1 VTFEIVATLVVVLG
15 VLVLLTASRL
25 DTDVVLVGAMIT
37 LTLLGILKPDQALQ
51 GFASNGVMTIA
62 ALYIVVAGLRETGAM
77 AWISR
82 WVLGRP
88 RSLSVAQG
96 KLMFVTSALSAVI
109 NNTPVV
115 ALFIPVAQEWAS
127 RFGYSISKLLLP
139 MNHIVILAGTCTLI
153 GTSTNLIVNSL
164 LVKTVPD
171 SGLGLFSLVWIGLP
185 LTAIGFVY
193 VLIASR
199 WLLPE
204 RQGPVEQLENAREYS
219 VEARVTPNGPLVGR
233 SIAEVGLRSMRFAYV
248 LEIARGERLLTAV
261 GPDEVLQANDR
272 VTFVGV
278 VDAVNELRRIPGL
291 LVAESQTY
299 QLNLRH
305 AQRCLVELVLSPSSP
320 LVGQTV
326 RESGFRS
333 TYSAAI
339 ISISR
344 EGERLEGKLGDV
356 RLRAGDTLL
365 VETDQNFVE
374 RHKYNRE
381 FLLVSSLQDSAPP
394 DFARAPIAFAILLA
408 MLVAA
413 TLEWVPLFQASFIA
427 AGLMVATGCVTLAVA
442 RRSIEYPVLA
452 GIAASFALGFAL
464 AESGAA
470 GLLADYI
477 GNIARGDPFWALV
490 VLYVATV
497 IVTEL
502 ITNNAAGV
510 LMFPIAMAVAQDGN
524 VSYLPY
530 VVAIMVGASAGFIT
544 PIGYQTN
551 LMVYGPGG
559 YRWMDYVRF
568 GTPLSIVVGI
578 ATVTIVPRV
587 WPF

>member
-1 VTFEIVATLVVVLG
+1 
-15 VLVLLTASRL
+15 
-25 DTDVVLVGAMIT
+25 
-37 LTLLGILKPDQALQ
+37 
-51 GFASNGVMTIA
+51 
-62 ALYIVVAGLRETGAM
+62 
-77 AWISR
+77 
-82 WVLGRP
+82 
-88 RSLSVAQG
+88 
-96 KLMFVTSALSAVI
+96 
-109 NNTPVV
+109 
-115 ALFIPVAQEWAS
+115 
-127 RFGYSISKLLLP
+127 
-139 MNHIVILAGTCTLI
+139 
-153 GTSTNLIVNSL
+153 
-164 LVKTVPD
+164 
-171 SGLGLFSLVWIGLP
+171 
-185 LTAIGFVY
+185 
-193 VLIASR
+193 
-199 WLLPE
+199 
-204 RQGPVEQLENAREYS
+204 
-219 VEARVTPNGPLVGR
+219 
-233 SIAEVGLRSMRFAYV
+233 
-248 LEIARGERLLTAV
+248 
-261 GPDEVLQANDR
+261 
-272 VTFVGV
+272 
-278 VDAVNELRRIPGL
+278 
-291 LVAESQTY
+291 
-299 QLNLRH
+299 
-305 AQRCLVELVLSPSSP
+305 VLSPSSP

-333 TYSAAI
+333 TYNAAI

-374 RHKYNRE
+374 RQKYNRE
-381 FLLVSSLQDSAPP
+381 FLLVSSLQDSSPP
-394 DFARAPIAFAILLA
+394 DFRRAPIAFAILLV
-408 MLVAA
+408 MLVVA

-470 GLLADYI
+470 GLLAGYI

-490 VLYVATV
+490 VLYIATV

-559 YRWMDYVRF
+559 YRWSDYIRF
-568 GTPLSIVVGI
+568 GTPLSILVGL
-578 ATVTIVPRV
+578 ATVIIVPMV

>member
-1 VTFEIVATLVVVLG
+1 VTFEIIATLTVVFG
-15 VLVLLTASRL
+15 VLVLLTSSRL
-25 DTDVVLVGAMIT
+25 ETDVVLVGAMIV
-37 LTLLGILKPDQALQ
+37 LTLLGILQPDQALQ
-51 GFASNGVMTIA
+51 GFASNGVLTIA

-88 RSLSVAQG
+88 RSLLVAQS
-96 KLMFVTSALSAVI
+96 KLMFVTSALSAVV

-115 ALFIPVAQEWAS
+115 ALFIPVAQEWSS

-139 MNHIVILAGTCTLI
+139 MNHLVILAGMCTLV

-171 SGLGLFSLVWIGLP
+171 SGLSLFSLAWIGLP
-185 LTAIGFVY
+185 LTLIGFVY
-193 VLIASR
+193 TLIASR
-199 WLLPE
+199 WLLPD
-204 RQGPVEQLENAREYS
+204 RQSPVEQLQNAREYS

-248 LEIARGERLLTAV
+248 LEISRGARLLAAV
-261 GPDEVLQANDR
+261 GPDEVLQGNDR

-291 LVAESQTY
+291 LIAEDQTY

-305 AQRCLVELVLSPSSP
+305 AQRCLVELVLSPASP
-320 LVGQTV
+320 LIGQTV

-333 TYSAAI
+333 AYSAAI

-344 EGERLEGKLGDV
+344 EGARLEGKLGDV
-356 RLRAGDTLL
+356 RLRPGDTLL
-365 VETDQNFVE
+365 VETDQGFVE

-381 FLLVSSLQDSAPP
+381 FLLVSSLQDSTPP
-394 DFARAPIAFAILLA
+394 DFARAPFAFLILVL
-408 MLVAA
+408 MLLVAGF
-413 TLEWVPLFQASFIA
+413 EWIPLFQASFIA
-427 AGLMVATGCVTLAVA
+427 AGVMIATGCVTLNAA
-442 RRSIEYPVLA
+442 RRSIEYPVLV

-470 GLLADYI
+470 ELLAGWI
-477 GNIARGDPFWALV
+477 GGIAKGDPFWALV

-497 IVTEL
+497 IITEM

-510 LMFPIAMAVAQDGN
+510 LMFPIAMAVAHDGN
-524 VSYLPY
+524 ASFLPY
-530 VVAIMVGASAGFIT
+530 VVTIMVGASAGFIT

-559 YRWMDYVRF
+559 YRWIDYIRF

-578 ATVTIVPRV
+578 ATVLIVPRV

>member
-1 VTFEIVATLVVVLG
+1 MTFEIIATLTVVFG
-15 VLVLLTASRL
+15 VLVLLTSSRL
-25 DTDVVLVGAMIT
+25 ETDDVLVGAMIV
-37 LTLLGILKPDQALQ
+37 LTLLGILQPDQALQ

-88 RSLSVAQG
+88 RSLMVAQS
-96 KLMFVTSALSAVI
+96 KLMLVTSTLSAVV

-115 ALFIPVAQEWAS
+115 ALFIPVAQEWSS

-139 MNHIVILAGTCTLI
+139 MNHLVILAGMCTLV

-171 SGLGLFSLVWIGLP
+171 SGLSLFSLAWIGLP
-185 LTAIGFVY
+185 LTLIGFVY
-193 VLIASR
+193 TLIASR
-199 WLLPE
+199 WLLPD
-204 RQGPVEQLENAREYS
+204 RQSPVEQLQNAREYS

-248 LEIARGERLLTAV
+248 LEISRGDRLLAAV
-261 GPDEVLQANDR
+261 GPDEVLQGNDR

-291 LVAESQTY
+291 LIAEDQTY

-305 AQRCLVELVLSPSSP
+305 AQRCLVELVLSPASP
-320 LVGQTV
+320 LIGQTV

-344 EGERLEGKLGDV
+344 EGARLEGKLGDV
-356 RLRAGDTLL
+356 RLRPGDTLL
-365 VETDQNFVE
+365 VETDQGFVE
-374 RHKYNRE
+374 RHKYNRD
-381 FLLVSSLQDSAPP
+381 FLLVSSLQDSSPP
-394 DFARAPIAFAILLA
+394 DFARAPFAFLILVA
-408 MLVAA
+408 MLLVAGFE
-413 TLEWVPLFQASFIA
+413 LIPLFQASFIA
-427 AGLMVATGCVTLAVA
+427 AGVMIATGCVTLNAA
-442 RRSIEYPVLA
+442 RRSIEYPVLV

-470 GLLADYI
+470 ELLAGWI
-477 GNIARGDPFWALV
+477 GGIAKGDPFWALV

-497 IVTEL
+497 IVTEM

-510 LMFPIAMAVAQDGN
+510 LMFPIAMAVAHDGN
-524 VSYLPY
+524 ASFLPY
-530 VVAIMVGASAGFIT
+530 VVTVMVGASAGFIT
-544 PIGYQTN
+544 P
-551 LMVYGPGG
+551 
-559 YRWMDYVRF
+559 
-568 GTPLSIVVGI
+568 
-578 ATVTIVPRV
+578 
-587 WPF
+587 